1 MKDGEPCTS
10 RGVSTVLEGVTP
22 RPRTK
27 GSMAWRFLPYELY
40 SVQRYLQYDALLR
53 NGLQHFD
60 AWASTFGETVTAL
73 EIAPEG
79 NGYRLKTRF
88 ARFYNLP
95 ELMQMFREVADI
107 QTADML
113 NLPVPEAEYRVVK
126 VKPTELQEEM
136 VEELGNRAE
145 RVRNNE
151 VNPREDNMLKIVRC

>member
-1 MKDGEPCTS
+1 MSFTPCS
-10 RGVSTVLEGVTP
+10 GIC
-22 RPRTK
+22 
-27 GSMAWRFLPYELY
+27 SMEHWRRKTY
-40 SVQRYLQYDALLR
+40 SILTH
-53 NGLQHFD
+53 G
-60 AWASTFGETVTAL
+60 ASTFGETVTAL

-145 RVRNNE
+145 RRAE
-151 VNPREDNMLKIVRC
+151 Q